1 MNPIPQGYKQTEIG
15 VIPEDWEVVTVGS
28 LCVIFGRI
36 GFRGYTKADIVDEN
50 QGVLSISPSNIS
62 NGSVNF
68 DNGTYISW
76 AKYHE
81 SPEIKIFNGDV
92 LLVKTG
98 STYGKVGLVRY
109 LEREATLNPQVVVLK
124 NIKCPSSLLAYVMQF
139 EFVQNQ
145 IEETIV
151 GGAIP
156 TLSQKAVAN
165 YLVPMPKKQEEQTA
179 IATALSDVDALITGL
194 ESLIAKKQAIKTAT
208 MQQLLTGKTRLPQFA
223 HHPDGTRKGTQQTE
237 LGEIPED
244 WDLIQFEKLCKIFT
258 KQTGFDYSAYIKPS
272 LIQEAR
278 NGFLPFIQNKDFEE
292 KQINFETD
300 YFVPESLALRF
311 PNILLNEKSL
321 LISISGKIGNVG
333 VFDNHKLAF
342 IGGAVAIAKFFE
354 PELVDWVMYYLLS
367 LAGQNTLLKN
377 VKAGSHQNLILDDI
391 RQIVIPMPSLNEQS
405 AIAQILSDI
414 DKEIQTLQTRLSK
427 TQQIKQGM
435 MQQLLTGKVRLVK
448 PLHGESQH
456 G

>member
-1 MNPIPQGYKQTEIG
+1 
-15 VIPEDWEVVTVGS
+15 
-28 LCVIFGRI
+28 
-36 GFRGYTKADIVDEN
+36 
-50 QGVLSISPSNIS
+50 
-62 NGSVNF
+62 
-68 DNGTYISW
+68 
-76 AKYHE
+76 
-81 SPEIKIFNGDV
+81 
-92 LLVKTG
+92 
-98 STYGKVGLVRY
+98 
-109 LEREATLNPQVVVLK
+109 
-124 NIKCPSSLLAYVMQF
+124 
-139 EFVQNQ
+139 
-145 IEETIV
+145 
-151 GGAIP
+151 
-156 TLSQKAVAN
+156 
-165 YLVPMPKKQEEQTA
+165 
-179 IATALSDVDALITGL
+179 
-194 ESLIAKKQAIKTAT
+194 